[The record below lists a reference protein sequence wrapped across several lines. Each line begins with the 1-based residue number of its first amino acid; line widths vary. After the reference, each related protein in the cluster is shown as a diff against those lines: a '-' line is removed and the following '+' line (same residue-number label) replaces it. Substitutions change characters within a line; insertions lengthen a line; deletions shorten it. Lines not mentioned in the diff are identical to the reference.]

1 MQAAEVPISVQSS
14 CRKYISPYSN
24 KLFLITSL
32 IASFTAP
39 RGKFGGSLPSRLSS
53 HLPITS
59 IAWLVSIFVYIE
71 LASAVKT
78 LAPGGSGHRAF
89 NWSSS
94 WVLSRM

>member
-1 MQAAEVPISVQSS
+1 MQAAEVPIAVTSS
-14 CRKYISPYSN
+14 YKKYRSPYSN
-24 KLFLITSL
+24 KLFLVTYI
-32 IASFTAP
+32 IASFTAS

-59 IAWLVSIFVYIE
+59 IAWSVSMFVYIE

-78 LAPGGSGHRAF
+78 LAPGGSGPRSF
-89 NWSSS
+89 SWSSS